1 MGPQD
6 FQKYMKD
13 RGVDVSKD
21 RPRKALASGK
31 ADIMFLLVKLKCIRL
46 ILKQIAA
53 IAWNRCLRFAKIP
66 MLALVQSKSTD
77 DLSQP
82 SMYSSNI

>member
-1 MGPQD
+1 
-6 FQKYMKD
+6 MKD

-21 RPRKALASGK
+21 RPRKALASGN

-53 IAWNRCLRFAKIP
+53 IA
-66 MLALVQSKSTD
+66 
-77 DLSQP
+77 
-82 SMYSSNI
+82 